1 MSLPVPN
8 LDDRRFQ
15 DLVDEAKRMIPS
27 LMPEWTNH
35 NVADPGVAL
44 IELFAWMS
52 EQVIY
57 RLNQVPE
64 RLYVD
69 LLNLLDVQPFPAAAA
84 QAPVTFWLSGVPD
97 QTVVVP
103 EGTQISTADRDGV
116 VFATVEPLRIIQP
129 EIQGAVT
136 SAGET
141 VYVDVMEEL
150 RYDRDSVRC
159 FTSQPVRAG
168 DAFHLGFGASLAGQ
182 LLELRIETAE
192 RGVGVDPDRVPIVW
206 ESWSGEHWLRA
217 EVISDTTGGLNRS
230 GAVRLSLP
238 SPHEPLVLAGQR
250 QHWLRVRL
258 IEPDDDQPT
267 FTSSPKLT
275 NVRAVSL
282 GGTVVAEHARSIA
295 SETLGTS
302 DGTPGQRFQLANR
315 PVLPRRDGEEVVVL
329 HDGARHVFT
338 EVADFSASGP
348 TDRHVRIDGADGSV
362 EFGPR
367 IRYPEVRP
375 PHGHS
380 KQHGAVPPFGARIMI
395 TAYRTGGGA
404 TGNVGARTLT
414 GLRTS
419 VPYVDRVENLE
430 PARGGVDPETVE
442 EVKLRGPQSLR
453 TGQRAVTPTDYEQL
467 TLEASPQVARAR
479 CLPPASPE
487 EPIRVLVVPTSDQD
501 PQLYEFDDFALTP
514 QLFARVREHLDVRR
528 TIGARVAITAP
539 YYQGVSVI
547 VRLRAVAGRSPAA
560 VRELVSAAIARFL
573 GPLTG
578 GTRGTGWEF
587 GTDLHAAT
595 LVSVLEEVPGVS
607 AVDELA
613 LFEYDLRN
621 QERLGDALDTVELEP
636 ASLFL
641 SSGNQVVVR

>member
-1 MSLPVPN
+1 VSLPVPN

-27 LMPEWTNH
+27 LLPEWTNH

-69 LLNLLDVQPFPAAAA
+69 LLNLLDVHPFPAAAA
-84 QAPVTFWLSGVPD
+84 QAPVTFWLAGVPD

-103 EGTQISTADRDGV
+103 AGTEIATTDRDGV
-116 VFATVEPLRIIQP
+116 VFATVDTLRIVQP

-150 RYDRDSVRC
+150 RYDRDSVTC

-168 DAFHLGFGASLAGQ
+168 DAFHLGFDASLAGQ
-182 LLELRIETAE
+182 LLELRIETVE

-206 ESWSGEHWLRA
+206 ESWSGEHWLPA
-217 EVISDTTGGLNRS
+217 EVVSDTTGGLNRS

-238 SPHEPLVLAGQR
+238 GAHEPLVLAGQR
-250 QHWLRVRL
+250 QYWVRVRL
-258 IEPDDDQPT
+258 VEPDDDQPT
-267 FTSSPKLT
+267 FTRSPKLSQ
-275 NVRAVSL
+275 VRAVSL
-282 GGTVVAEHARSIA
+282 GGTVLAEHARSITA
-295 SETLGTS
+295 ESLGSS

-348 TDRHVRIDGADGSV
+348 TDRHVRIDAADGAV

-367 IRYPEVRP
+367 IRYPD
-375 PHGHS
+375 GHS
-380 KQHGAVPPFGARIMI
+380 VQHGAVPPFGARIMVG
-395 TAYRTGGGA
+395 AYRTGGGA
-404 TGNVGARTLT
+404 AGNVGARTLT

-419 VPYVDRVENLE
+419 VPYVDRVENLQ

-442 EVKLRGPQSLR
+442 EVKLRGPRTLR

-479 CLPPASPE
+479 CLPPASPDQ
-487 EPIRVLVVPTSDQD
+487 PIRVLVVPTSDRD
-501 PQLYEFDDFALTP
+501 PQLYELDDFALTP
-514 QLFARVREHLDVRR
+514 ELFTRVRDHLEVRR

-539 YYQGVSVI
+539 YFQGVSVI
-547 VRLRAVAGRSPAA
+547 VRIRAVAGRSPAA
-560 VRELVSAAIARFL
+560 VRERVGAAIAAFL

-587 GTDLHAAT
+587 GTDLHGAT

-621 QERLGDALDTVELEP
+621 RERLGDALDTVQLEP

-641 SSGNQVVVR
+641 ASGNQVVVR